1 MDFCANA
8 VTPVA
13 VNSNEEKITLGYE
26 EVGERWRFPRHLGY
40 TVVSHLD
47 RQKPSCQRLPKI
59 GASSGPLSWRFK
71 GNPWHLRFFFRFW
84 RIWADSHANAATSV
98 AVDGNEANVTPRYG
112 GGGEKDGKQVKIS
125 PSSWFLGKSPETN
138 MTGKSSPKMKKDC
151 VPGTAA
157 STF

>member
-13 VNSNEEKITLGYE
+13 VDSNAENFTLGYE

-47 RQKPSCQRLPKI
+47 RQKPRCQRLPKI
-59 GASSGPLSWRFK
+59 GASSGPLSRRFK
-71 GNPWHLRFFFRFW
+71 GNPWNLRFLDF
-84 RIWADSHANAATSV
+84 
-98 AVDGNEANVTPRYG
+98 G
-112 GGGEKDGKQVKIS
+112 GSGQILMQTLQHRWLSMEMRQMWHQGMEGGWKRRKKVEIS

-138 MTGKSSPKMKKDC
+138 MTGKFSPKMKKDC